1 MSWNDLTDR
10 QKQLDRLIDGCGI
23 KLNSTNSCVE
33 KVARAIG
40 ATSSE
45 LDFVQQRIE
54 LRQRTAE
61 LLDKTDAFISNAV
74 DPYARSLEQE
84 ITVKLFAF
92 GLLNLV
98 FIYATLK
105 KPFIK
110 HPVQL

>member
-54 LRQRTAE
+54 LRFRTSA
-61 LLDKTDAFISNAV
+61 LLDKSDAFISNT
-74 DPYARSLEQE
+74 EQVLDQFE
-84 ITVKLFAF
+84 KDDEEWRRKGEKLGFDF
-92 GLLNLV
+92 
-98 FIYATLK
+98 
-105 KPFIK
+105 
-110 HPVQL
+110 